1 MRKKEKIKTNEKKKT
16 LFKYTV
22 LEKIAFGHVPVE
34 REKIFPWGQGAGGG
48 KREEKVAYKL
58 LLTQSFISK
67 DPRSSLGH

>member
-1 MRKKEKIKTNEKKKT
+1 MSLLK
-16 LFKYTV
+16 
-22 LEKIAFGHVPVE
+22 VE
-34 REKIFPWGQGAGGG
+34 RYFLQGAGGG